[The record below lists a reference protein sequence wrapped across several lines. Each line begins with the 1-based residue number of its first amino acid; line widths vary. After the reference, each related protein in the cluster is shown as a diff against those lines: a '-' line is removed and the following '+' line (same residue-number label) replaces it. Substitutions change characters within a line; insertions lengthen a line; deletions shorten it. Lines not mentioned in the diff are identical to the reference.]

1 MANISYRVTK
11 RVDIIVGGSKEY
23 DEKSKHHSHTSSS
36 LYTEGYL
43 GANITSDHEC
53 PEGHKDYD
61 YEILSDVSE
70 SDESCIVVGG
80 SPSILEYGLGEKI
93 DSFDRV
99 IRVNS
104 CPVKGIESHVG
115 SKTNIWVTS
124 LTMQKCLDEK
134 RWGKLFFPNQL
145 LDSEVWFR
153 TEHTMF
159 NYKQLLDINFDRKI
173 NCRILKY
180 KKPRKWKIQEI
191 QKNDIFSRNTNADI
205 PNKFHL
211 TTGVYAIIAALQLYK
226 KVQCVGFTF
235 YKENDAIKNHTY
247 SGIVLNENLQ
257 KDASKQ
263 KECLKGYVDKGRL
276 VFLEDS
282 ERQLFDSID

>member
-36 LYTEGYL
+36 SYTEGYL
-43 GANITSDHEC
+43 GANIKSNHEC

-61 YEILSDVSE
+61 YEILPDVSE

-145 LDSEVWFR
+145 D
-153 TEHTMF
+153 
-159 NYKQLLDINFDRKI
+159 
-173 NCRILKY
+173 
-180 KKPRKWKIQEI
+180 EI
-191 QKNDIFSRNTNADI
+191 
-205 PNKFHL
+205 
-211 TTGVYAIIAALQLYK
+211 IIAIK
-226 KVQCVGFTF
+226 KSKNNFISVSS
-235 YKENDAIKNHTY
+235 KEK
-247 SGIVLNENLQ
+247 
-257 KDASKQ
+257 
-263 KECLKGYVDKGRL
+263 LKGMINIPLILLSLL
-276 VFLEDS
+276 VLISLEWFL
-282 ERQLFDSID
+282 RKYNGLI